1 MSGGLFPGYPFTL
14 NIKCI
19 IFSLI
24 IMLIYTFQPPKL
36 ALAPSMFVYF
46 LIFVVSYVA
55 LAWYDYYYGCTQL
68 PLQRSTNGVGVTQH
82 LKPPVYDKP
91 KQEEHLFSQK
101 ELDKNN
107 KTIYALHLFLIV
119 PLLVYVGLGKG
130 KVNKRIYDILLVL
143 AGFTAV
149 YHGFRLL
156 GTAHGDITKTPS
168 APILSNNVM

>member
-1 MSGGLFPGYPFTL
+1 MSGGLFPDYPFTL

-24 IMLIYTFQPPKL
+24 IMLIYTVKPVHV
-36 ALAPSMFVYF
+36 ALLPTMLIYL

-68 PLQRSTNGVGVTQH
+68 PLQRSKVSVTA
-82 LKPPVYDKP
+82 LFKPPVHDKA
-91 KQEEHLFSQK
+91 KQEEHLFSQI

-107 KTIYALHLFLIV
+107 KSIYALHVLLSV
-119 PLLVYVGLGKG
+119 PLLLYVGLGRG
-130 KVNKRIYDILLVL
+130 KVNARVYDLLLVL

-156 GTAHGDITKTPS
+156 GTAHIGAT
-168 APILSNNVM
+168 